1 MVATIQSITS
11 VIPLNN
17 NLVIES
23 SVVLQSPNP
32 ISASRSI
39 RSEIQPVTP
48 VIGMGFPFEQDIIT
62 RIQYV
67 ATTQSP
73 AAVTQ
78 PWYRNLNIDVD
89 FSQRLDIEKDITK
102 SFQTGVVAID
112 ELNLDNPGHF
122 DQGKLGTTVSSFLD
136 YLFIDVGYANVSGI
150 SLEQLEIT
158 YSQFSGISEGVD
170 SWMNNMAINN
180 SSLTTDGTLFNPGIP
195 SMQEMMSYLDA
206 PLTDVGTVV
215 YLPSTS
221 FLPDSGK
228 ILIGKELV
236 TYNSKLSDRLAG
248 VTRGVDGT
256 TAEAHPAGTYI
267 RTIGLETTL

>member
-1 MVATIQSITS
+1 M
-11 VIPLNN
+11 
-17 NLVIES
+17 
-23 SVVLQSPNP
+23 
-32 ISASRSI
+32 
-39 RSEIQPVTP
+39 QPVTP

-67 ATTQSP
+67 ATTQPP
-73 AAVTQ
+73 AASTQ

-102 SFQTGVVAID
+102 SFQTGVVAVN

-122 DQGKLGTTVSSFLD
+122 DQGKLGTTVSSFFD

-158 YSQFSGISEGVD
+158 YSQFSGISEDVD
-170 SWMNNMAINN
+170 SWMNNAAINN
-180 SSLTTDGTLFNPGIP
+180 SSFTTDGTLFNPGIP
-195 SMQEMMSYLDA
+195 SIQEIMSYLDA
-206 PLTDVGTVV
+206 PVTDVATVV

-236 TYNSKLSDRLAG
+236 TYTGKLADRLTG
-248 VTRGVDGT
+248 VVRGVDGT
-256 TAEAHPAGTYI
+256 AAEAHAAGTFV